1 VTKILLLSNFGI
13 ETKESQVGKIMTVLM
28 AIGGNMRLDGEIVR
42 EFFRRSGGSDARLV
56 IIPSASSRL
65 NGGAEFIQTWQDMG
79 LNTPPLILPVH
90 ERVHSFESQHIAAI
104 QQASGIFF
112 TGGNQLRLTT
122 VLAGTPLQKA
132 IADVFRQG
140 TVVAGTSAGA
150 AVMGRIM
157 ISGGKTSTGARFG
170 TAQFAEGFGFYENL
184 LFDQHFY
191 QRNRIG
197 RLIYAVTLHPHLI
210 GVGLDE
216 DTAALL
222 VDGCMTVIG
231 KRVVTIIDGQDI
243 METNI
248 DQVSSGAWFGVSQ
261 LRLHQL
267 TEGCQFD
274 IATRVASIHRQP
286 LQPDENRSVA

>member
-1 VTKILLLSNFGI
+1 
-13 ETKESQVGKIMTVLM
+13 MTVLM
-28 AIGGNMRLDGEIVR
+28 AIGGNMRLDGEIAR
-42 EFFRRSGGSDARLV
+42 EFVRRSGGSDARLV
-56 IIPSASSRL
+56 VIPAASSRS
-65 NGGAEFIQTWQDMG
+65 NGGTEFIQVWHDMG
-79 LNTPPLILPVH
+79 LKVPPVMLPVH
-90 ERVHSFESQHIAAI
+90 ERADSFETQHIGTI
-104 QQASGIFF
+104 QQATGIFF

-122 VLAGTPLQKA
+122 VLAGTPLQEA
-132 IADVFRQG
+132 ILDVFRQG

-150 AVMGRIM
+150 GVMGRIM

-170 TAQFAEGFGFYENL
+170 TAQFAEGLGFYESL

-197 RLIYAVTLHPHLI
+197 RLIYAVTLHPHLL

-216 DTAALL
+216 DTAAIL
-222 VDGCMTVIG
+222 VDGRMTVIG

-248 DQVSSGAWFGVSQ
+248 DQVKIGAWFGVSR

-267 TEGCQFD
+267 TDGCQFD
-274 IATRVASIHRQP
+274 IASRVATIQRLP
-286 LQPDENRSVA
+286 LQPD